1 MAEYDADSQ
10 ASNLRTPGELAIK
23 TVATHLFALGNYAYM
38 CTLQQ
43 RPTRSGL
50 HVLRIAILAF
60 VPTLIIIEFVN
71 TLVRSL
77 VYFVRNQIE
86 EDEEEKNV
94 WFHLSAGLGVHASM
108 PITNSTTKKD
118 EIHKVPLLNLDPT
131 LTERER
137 IPWSWSFAGKM
148 FVTLFALTQAIG
160 TIFMWA
166 RRIHHDS
173 CLEFDHRNGAMGI
186 ASSIC
191 SIGSI
196 LVLLLRYDWSVTRAL
211 QSSST
216 EKLHASR
223 TTLILQT
230 FLAMT
235 LHLVITSL
243 ISEEHHWLYTSS
255 GVVGFIFGIG
265 RSRSIV
271 HFFLGFWQTIL
282 LAIVVLVFRKEIG
295 ARLGADSSTY
305 QAWISHRSWK
315 RIKVIIK
322 ICLVLWLTADI
333 LGLFVKDIIST
344 LERRDSD
351 WDWWQDPISDKI
363 FVI

>member
-1 MAEYDADSQ
+1 MSEFNADSQ
-10 ASNLRTPGELAIK
+10 ASSLRSPGELAIK
-23 TVATHLFALGNYAYM
+23 TVATHLVALGNYAYM
-38 CTLQQ
+38 STLQH

-50 HVLRIAILAF
+50 HVLRIAVLAF

-77 VYFVRNQIE
+77 FYFIQNQIE

-118 EIHKVPLLNLDPT
+118 EIHRVPLLNLDPT

-137 IPWSWSFAGKM
+137 VSWSWSWAGKM
-148 FVTLFALTQAIG
+148 FATLFALTQAIG

-173 CLEFDHRNGAMGI
+173 CLNFDHRNGAMGI

-191 SIGSI
+191 SISSMLI
-196 LVLLLRYDWSVTRAL
+196 LLLRYDWSVSRAL

-223 TTLILQT
+223 TTLIFQT

-235 LHLVITSL
+235 LHLGIASL
-243 ISEEHHWLYTSS
+243 ISDEHHWLYTSS
-255 GVVGFIFGIG
+255 GVVGFIFGVG
-265 RSRSIV
+265 RARSV
-271 HFFLGFWQTIL
+271 GHFFVGIWQTIL

-305 QAWISHRSWK
+305 QAWIRHRSWK
-315 RIKVIIK
+315 RIKVILK
-322 ICLVLWLTADI
+322 ICLVLWFTADI
-333 LGLFVKDIIST
+333 LRLFVKDIIRT
-344 LERRDSD
+344 IERRGFD